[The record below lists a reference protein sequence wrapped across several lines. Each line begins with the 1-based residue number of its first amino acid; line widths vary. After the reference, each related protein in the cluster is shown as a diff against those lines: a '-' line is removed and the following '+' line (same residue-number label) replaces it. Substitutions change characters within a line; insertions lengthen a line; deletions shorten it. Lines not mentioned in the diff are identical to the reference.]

1 MQYKL
6 TIPAPSSNT
15 VEVYGTLKI
24 EYKTISL
31 GYVCTTIKKYDVGLP
46 VSDLFINVPDKVNG
60 LNITFE
66 YRGTKKK
73 QIIKLVPE
81 QFMKDES

>member
-46 VSDLFINVPDKVNG
+46 VSELFINVPDKVNG
-60 LNITFE
+60 LDITFE
-66 YRGTKKK
+66 YKGMREKE
-73 QIIKLVPE
+73 ILKLVPK
-81 QFMKDES
+81 QFIEEKS